1 MKLST
6 KSRYGTRI
14 IVDLASHFNEQPIQ
28 VSEISKRQ
36 GISVKYVEQLLRPL
50 KKSGLISSI
59 RGAKG
64 GYILIKRPKDITL
77 SLIINLFES
86 HSNMIECVNNPEECD
101 MSSDCRVRNAW
112 ELVNSALHHILDSIT
127 IADIVNGTFTS
138 LDDLNLSWT
147 KNKATP

>member
-36 GISVKYVEQLLRPL
+36 GISVKYVEQLLRLL
-50 KKSGLISSI
+50 KTSGLITSV

-64 GYILIKRPKDITL
+64 GYILTTSPKAITL
-77 SLIINLFES
+77 GLIVNLFES
-86 HSNMIECVNNPEECD
+86 HSDMIECVNKPERCD
-101 MSSDCRVRNAW
+101 MSSDCRARTAW
-112 ELVNSALHHILDSIT
+112 ELVNSAFQHILDSIT

-138 LDDLNLSWT
+138 LDDLDLSWT
-147 KNKATP
+147 KKKAKS